1 MARPSE
7 VVTWPLAEDK
17 GWLPRRANACP
28 RKKWGS
34 RANPDPRVESGANDT
49 ADRRGCHFTRQHG
62 KLRHMSYASK
72 ESGLPT
78 WLTDLVS
85 PLDDKLGV
93 KVIELSP
100 ERCVIKAPLA
110 GNTQPLGLWHG
121 GGSGVLVETAGSL
134 AAMFFAHQSGKGAV
148 GTELNVSHMR
158 APKGEHMTATATAMH
173 LGRRTTTH
181 AVEIVDDLG
190 RICAVGRVSCQIIDL
205 D

>member
-1 MARPSE
+1 MSPEKVGQPNQTLTAAS
-7 VVTWPLAEDK
+7 
-17 GWLPRRANACP
+17 
-28 RKKWGS
+28 S
-34 RANPDPRVESGANDT
+34 RERMTQRG
-49 ADRRGCHFTRQHG
+49 RRGCYFTRQRG

-93 KVIELSP
+93 EVIELSQ

>member
-1 MARPSE
+1 
-7 VVTWPLAEDK
+7 
-17 GWLPRRANACP
+17 
-28 RKKWGS
+28 
-34 RANPDPRVESGANDT
+34 
-49 ADRRGCHFTRQHG
+49 
-62 KLRHMSYASK
+62 MSYASK

-93 KVIELSP
+93 EVIELSP

-148 GTELNVSHMR
+148 GTELNVSPHARPQGR
-158 APKGEHMTATATAMH
+158 AHDGDCHGHAPGTAYH
-173 LGRRTTTH
+173 DSRGGDCR
-181 AVEIVDDLG
+181 
-190 RICAVGRVSCQIIDL
+190 
-205 D
+205 